1 MVEPERLLDPGLV
14 AALFHLVLAPATGVH
29 ALLFKRDARAAFG
42 WIALCVLLPI
52 AGPIVY
58 LLLGVNRIRR
68 RAAKLEWPA
77 LKVGHERG
85 RPSRHDAVTSDR
97 LLQPLRELATIGEK
111 LSRHPLVFGHRVE
124 PLVNGDEAYPRM
136 LDDIDGAVRSVF
148 LSSYIFDGDGV
159 GAAFVDRLAAARE
172 RGVDVRVIVD
182 GVGEFYGRPRIG
194 RALQRA
200 GIPFARFLPPRLI
213 PPQLSLNLRN
223 HHKILAVDGH
233 TAYTGGMNIGAR
245 HRVSDAGRLAR
256 AADLQFRIAGPV
268 AAQLEAEFL
277 RTWTFC
283 TRDESR
289 PPALCPLEQGS
300 GAARVITD
308 GPDEDLDQLTLL
320 LSSAIA
326 AARRRIDIMT
336 PYFLPPRELIA
347 ALQAA
352 ALRGIEVRLVLPAEN
367 NLPFV
372 HWANRNMLWELLFHN
387 IEVVYQAPPFAHT
400 KLLLIDDA
408 YVQIGSTNW
417 DCRSL
422 RLNFELQVELF
433 DERLAGR
440 LREHFETARRAGRPV
455 TLEEVDGRSLP
466 VRLRDACCWLFSP
479 YL

>member
-1 MVEPERLLDPGLV
+1 MVETERLLDLGLV
-14 AALFHLVLAPATGVH
+14 AAIFHLVLAPATGIH
-29 ALLFKRDARAAFG
+29 ALLFKRDSRAAFG

-52 AGPIVY
+52 AGPILY

-68 RAAKLEWPA
+68 RAARLRWPA
-77 LKVGHERG
+77 LRIGHERG
-85 RPSRHDAVTSDR
+85 RPSRRDADASDR
-97 LLQPLRELATIGEK
+97 LPDRLGELATIGER
-111 LSRHPLVFGHRVE
+111 LSRHRLVFGQRIE
-124 PLVNGDEAYPRM
+124 PLFNGDQAYPRM
-136 LDDIDGAVRSVF
+136 LADIDRAARSVY
-148 LSSYIFDGDGV
+148 LSTYIFDSDDV
-159 GAAFVDRLAAARE
+159 GEAFVARLAVARDP
-172 RGVDVRVIVD
+172 GADVRVIVD

-194 RALQRA
+194 RALKRA
-200 GIPFARFLPPRLI
+200 GIPFARFLPPRLL

-223 HHKILAVDGH
+223 HHKIVVVDGD
-233 TAYTGGMNIGAR
+233 TAYTGGMNIGER
-245 HRVSDAGRLAR
+245 HLLDDGDGRGR

-268 AAQLEAEFL
+268 AGQLEAEFL

-283 TRDESR
+283 TGDERR
-289 PPALCPLEQGS
+289 PPEVAALERGT
-300 GAARVITD
+300 AAGRVITD
-308 GPDEDLDQLTLL
+308 GPDEDLDQLTQL

-336 PYFLPPRELIA
+336 PYFLPPRELVA

-387 IEVVYQAPPFAHT
+387 IGVVYQAPPFAHS
-400 KLLLIDDA
+400 KLLLIDEA

-433 DERLAGR
+433 DADLTRR
-440 LREHFETARRAGRPV
+440 LRTHFDAAWNQGRGV
-455 TLEEVDGRSLP
+455 TLEEVDERPLP
-466 VRLRDACCWLFSP
+466 VRLRDAVCWLFSP

>member
-1 MVEPERLLDPGLV
+1 M
-14 AALFHLVLAPATGVH
+14 
-29 ALLFKRDARAAFG
+29 
-42 WIALCVLLPI
+42 
-52 AGPIVY
+52 
-58 LLLGVNRIRR
+58 
-68 RAAKLEWPA
+68 
-77 LKVGHERG
+77 
-85 RPSRHDAVTSDR
+85 
-97 LLQPLRELATIGEK
+97 
-111 LSRHPLVFGHRVE
+111 
-124 PLVNGDEAYPRM
+124 
-136 LDDIDGAVRSVF
+136 
-148 LSSYIFDGDGV
+148 
-159 GAAFVDRLAAARE
+159 
-172 RGVDVRVIVD
+172 
-182 GVGEFYGRPRIG
+182 
-194 RALQRA
+194 
-200 GIPFARFLPPRLI
+200 PPRLI

-223 HHKILAVDGH
+223 HHKILVIDGH
-233 TAYTGGMNIGAR
+233 TGYTGGMNIGER
-245 HRVSDAGRLAR
+245 HRLDGENRRGR

-268 AAQLEAEFL
+268 AGQLESEFL
-277 RTWTFC
+277 RSWAFC
-283 TRDESR
+283 TGDDSQ
-289 PPALCPLEQGS
+289 PPEVCALERGT
-300 GAARVITD
+300 AAGRVVTD

-326 AARRRIDIMT
+326 AASRRIDIMT
-336 PYFLPPRELIA
+336 PYFLPPRELIG

-352 ALRGIEVRLVLPAEN
+352 ALRGIRVRLVLPAEN

-433 DERLAGR
+433 DERLTRQLRGR
-440 LREHFETARRAGRPV
+440 FDAAWNLGRPV